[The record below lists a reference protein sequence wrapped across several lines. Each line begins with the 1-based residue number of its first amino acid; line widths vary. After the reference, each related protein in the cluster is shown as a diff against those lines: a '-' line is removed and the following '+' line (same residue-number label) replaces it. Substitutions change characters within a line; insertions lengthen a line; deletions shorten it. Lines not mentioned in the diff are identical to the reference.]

1 MPIIADAGLG
11 PLFDVLVPIIFLC
24 SAVIIVMLEAA
35 VLYSMKWKSFGYS
48 IGDSLVMNIISTI
61 AGIIIFRNSFPTRW
75 ADRLLLLLM
84 TFAVTVIIEG
94 LWLVLNRK
102 SNTIARALLVAFAA
116 NLASYSLLA
125 LIMQQFAFAFIA
137 VALLLAIILVNSNK
151 LASEQDKA
159 AAGKS
164 EIQ

>member
-1 MPIIADAGLG
+1 
-11 PLFDVLVPIIFLC
+11 
-24 SAVIIVMLEAA
+24 
-35 VLYSMKWKSFGYS
+35 
-48 IGDSLVMNIISTI
+48 
-61 AGIIIFRNSFPTRW
+61 
-75 ADRLLLLLM
+75 
-84 TFAVTVIIEG
+84 

-164 EIQ
+164 ETQ